1 MKGWLTMFVEEL
13 VKGFTKV
20 KNYQP
25 SDANELLDF
34 IQNRYISGELTIVEY
49 KKLFSELHKLNA
61 EKPSEFF
68 IKIKPLTL
76 KFDLTC

>member
-1 MKGWLTMFVEEL
+1 MIIEEL
-13 VKGFTKV
+13 VQSFTKV

-34 IQNRYISGELTIVEY
+34 IQNGYISGELSIVEY
-49 KKLFSELHKLNA
+49 KKLFSELNKLNA

-76 KFDLTC
+76 KFDLPC